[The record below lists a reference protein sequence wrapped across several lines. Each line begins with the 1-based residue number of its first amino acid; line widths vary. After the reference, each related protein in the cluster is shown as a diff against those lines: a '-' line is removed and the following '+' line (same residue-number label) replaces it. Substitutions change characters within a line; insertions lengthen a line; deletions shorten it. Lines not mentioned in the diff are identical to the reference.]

1 MRVRNAMLRSQPMP
15 AALTLPKEM
24 SAGRY
29 GSAWVSS
36 WEILSMPILWPTTSE
51 PVPHLGIASRIQS

>member
-1 MRVRNAMLRSQPMP
+1 MLRSQPMP
-15 AALTLPKEM
+15 AELTSPKEM

-29 GSAWVSS
+29 GSACVSAC
-36 WEILSMPILWPTTSE
+36 EVLSMSIRWATTSE

>member
-1 MRVRNAMLRSQPMP
+1 MLRSQPMP
-15 AALTLPKEM
+15 WELTSPKEI

-29 GSAWVSS
+29 GSAWVSAL
-36 WEILSMPILWPTTSE
+36 EALSTSIRWATTSE